1 MEHEGKGGFMRELTK
16 VTVLLT
22 AIVCLASACATR
34 GWVRQAL
41 SKQETEMGQR
51 INVVEGRVTDE
62 NQRVGQRL
70 EGIDSRVNGVEGR
83 LTDVSQRVGERLGG
97 IDSRVKNVEGS
108 VGAAGD
114 LAHGAR
120 VKADDVDS
128 RLTRLWRGRH
138 SQKVTDTFEVT
149 FGFDRT
155 DLGDSAQTVLA
166 SVLKEL
172 QANPSLTVELT
183 GYTDP
188 KGARDYNNQLSQRRA
203 EAVQRFLVDKGVQLS
218 RVRLVGLG
226 PILDPAAPAEKK
238 RRVTVRLMV
247 DPD

>member
-1 MEHEGKGGFMRELTK
+1 MRELAR
-16 VTVLLT
+16 VGVLLT
-22 AIVCLASACATR
+22 AIVCLTSACATR
-34 GWVRQAL
+34 NWVRQAL
-41 SKQETEMGQR
+41 GKQETEVGQR

-62 NQRVGQRL
+62 NQRVSQRL
-70 EGIDSRVNGVEGR
+70 E
-83 LTDVSQRVGERLGG
+83 G

-120 VKADDVDS
+120 VKADDVDG
-128 RLTRLWRGRH
+128 RLTRLWGGRYH
-138 SQKVTDTFEVT
+138 QKVTDTFDVT
-149 FGFDRT
+149 FGFDRA

-188 KGARDYNNQLSQRRA
+188 KGARDYNYQLSQRRA

-226 PILDPAAPAEKK
+226 PIMDPAAPAEKK
-238 RRVTVRLMV
+238 RRVTVRLTV
-247 DPD
+247 DQE

>member
-1 MEHEGKGGFMRELTK
+1 MRELTK
-16 VTVLLT
+16 VAVLLT
-22 AIVCLASACATR
+22 AIAFLASACATK

-41 SKQETEMGQR
+41 SKQETEVGQR
-51 INVVEGRVTDE
+51 INLVEGRVTDE
-62 NQRVGQRL
+62 SQKVGQRL
-70 EGIDSRVNGVEGR
+70 EGVDSRVNTVDSRVNTVEGR
-83 LTDVSQRVGERLGG
+83 VTDESQKVGQRLEGV
-97 IDSRVKNVEGS
+97 DSRVKNVEGS

-114 LAHGAR
+114 LAQGAR
-120 VKADDVDS
+120 AKADNVDS
-128 RLTRLWRGRH
+128 RLTRLWAGRYN
-138 SQKVTDTFEVT
+138 QKVTDTFDVT
-149 FGFDRT
+149 FGFDRA

-188 KGARDYNNQLSQRRA
+188 KGARDYNYQLSQRRA

-226 PILDPAAPAEKK
+226 PIMDPSAPAEKK
-238 RRVTVRLMV
+238 RRVTVKLMV
-247 DPD
+247 DQD

>member
-1 MEHEGKGGFMRELTK
+1 MRELTK
-16 VTVLLT
+16 VAVLLT

-41 SKQETEMGQR
+41 SKQETEVGQR
-51 INVVEGRVTDE
+51 INLVEGRVTGESQKVGQRLEGVDSRVNTVEGRVTDE
-62 NQRVGQRL
+62 SQKVGQRF
-70 EGIDSRVNGVEGR
+70 EGM
-83 LTDVSQRVGERLGG
+83 
-97 IDSRVKNVEGS
+97 DSRVKNVEGS

-114 LAHGAR
+114 LAQGAQA
-120 VKADDVDS
+120 KADNVDS
-128 RLTRLWRGRH
+128 RLTRLWAGRYN
-138 SQKVTDTFEVT
+138 QKVTDTFDVT
-149 FGFDRT
+149 FGFDRA

-172 QANPSLTVELT
+172 QANPNLTVELT

-188 KGARDYNNQLSQRRA
+188 KGPRDYNYQLSQRRA

-226 PILDPAAPAEKK
+226 PIVDPLAPAEKK
-238 RRVTVRLMV
+238 RRVTVKLMV
-247 DPD
+247 DQD

>member
-1 MEHEGKGGFMRELTK
+1 MRELTK
-16 VTVLLT
+16 VAVLLT
-22 AIVCLASACATR
+22 AIVCLASACATK

-41 SKQETEMGQR
+41 SKQETEVGQR
-51 INVVEGRVTDE
+51 INLVEGRVTDE
-62 NQRVGQRL
+62 SQRVGQRFVGVDSRVNTVEGRVTEESQRVGQRL
-70 EGIDSRVNGVEGR
+70 EGM
-83 LTDVSQRVGERLGG
+83 
-97 IDSRVKNVEGS
+97 DSRVKNVEGS
-108 VGAAGD
+108 VGATGD
-114 LAHGAR
+114 LAQGAR

-128 RLTRLWRGRH
+128 RLTRLWRGRYN
-138 SQKVTDTFEVT
+138 QKVTDTFDVT
-149 FGFDRT
+149 FGFDRA

-188 KGARDYNNQLSQRRA
+188 QGKRDYNYQLSQRRA

-226 PILDPAAPAEKK
+226 PIMDPSAPAEKK

-247 DPD
+247 DQD

>member
-1 MEHEGKGGFMRELTK
+1 MRELTK
-16 VTVLLT
+16 VAVLLT
-22 AIVCLASACATR
+22 AIVFLASACATK

-41 SKQETEMGQR
+41 GKQEIETGQR
-51 INVVEGRVTDE
+51 INLVEGRVTDE
-62 NQRVGQRL
+62 SQKVGQRL
-70 EGIDSRVNGVEGR
+70 EGVDSRVNTVEGR
-83 LTDVSQRVGERLGG
+83 VTDESQKVGQRLEGV
-97 IDSRVKNVEGS
+97 DSRVQNVEGS
-108 VGAAGD
+108 VGVAGD
-114 LAHGAR
+114 LAQGAR
-120 VKADDVDS
+120 AKANDVDS
-128 RLTRLWRGRH
+128 RLTRLWAGRYN
-138 SQKVTDTFEVT
+138 QKVTDTFDVT
-149 FGFDRT
+149 FGFDRA

-188 KGARDYNNQLSQRRA
+188 QGKRDYNYQLSQRRA

-226 PILDPAAPAEKK
+226 PIMDPSAPAEKK

-247 DPD
+247 DQD